1 MSIRAVLF
9 DLDNTLI
16 FEDESAYAAVRGA
29 AAIAHQRARVDAA
42 ALADAVVAT
51 AEAVWRA
58 SPVFTYGELFGVWWA
73 EALWGEMS
81 GETEAARAMRAFAPE
96 FRGSVWRGGLQR
108 IGVVDQALAG
118 ELEQAYIRIR
128 RSGEKLDPDAEVV
141 LAGLA
146 SGQRLALVSNGA
158 GDVQR
163 EKLGRTPFGRYL
175 SPIVISMEVGFGKPD
190 PRIFQ
195 NALEILGVDA
205 EDAVMVGDS
214 LARDVA
220 GAHAAGIR
228 AVWIDR
234 GGAGESSDAKP
245 DARIERLS
253 DLPAALDALA
263 RRPASPPASP

>member
-1 MSIRAVLF
+1 MPIRAVLF

-16 FEDESAYAAVRGA
+16 FEDESAMAAVRGA
-29 AAIAHQRARVDAA
+29 AEIAHQRARVDAA
-42 ALADAVVAT
+42 ALASAVVAT
-51 AEAVWRA
+51 AEALWKV
-58 SPVFTYGELFGVWWA
+58 SPVYAEGERFGVWWA
-73 EALWGEMS
+73 EALWGEMAGDS
-81 GETEAARAMRAFAPE
+81 EAARAMRAFAPG
-96 FRGSVWRGGLQR
+96 FRAAVWRGGLER
-108 IGVVDQALAG
+108 IGVADPALAG
-118 ELEQAYIRIR
+118 ELERAYVRIR
-128 RSGEKLDPDAEVV
+128 RSGEKLDPDAEAV
-141 LAGLA
+141 LAGLV
-146 SGQRLALVSNGA
+146 SGRRLALVSNGA

-175 SPIVISMEVGFGKPD
+175 SPIVISMEAGFGKPD

-195 NALEILGVDA
+195 HALGMMGV
-205 EDAVMVGDS
+205 EVRDAVMVGDS

-234 GGAGESSDAKP
+234 GGAAEPTDAKP

-253 DLPAALDALA
+253 DLPAALDALV